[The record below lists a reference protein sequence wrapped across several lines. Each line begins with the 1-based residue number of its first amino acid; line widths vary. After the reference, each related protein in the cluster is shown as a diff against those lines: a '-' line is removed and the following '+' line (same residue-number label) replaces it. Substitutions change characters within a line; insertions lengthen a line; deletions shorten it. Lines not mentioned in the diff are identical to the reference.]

1 MHENAIKKMFGS
13 RVKWSLPKSVCLQRV
28 RLDVQWPLLKEQGE
42 EEQTDMKRK
51 W

>member
-13 RVKWSLPKSVCLQRV
+13 RVKWSLTKSVCLH
-28 RLDVQWPLLKEQGE
+28 VQWPLLKEQGE